1 MLNKLTNKPIAHSK
15 YLCRGGFVQALSKP
29 NGAIALTFFALILT
43 TGCAT
48 QKPKVVA
55 PAPVAEAPVAPPVTT
70 PVPRD
75 TTLPTGPAPAAPI
88 PAALPNAE
96 LVGENVTVSTKVQKV
111 IAPNIFT
118 VYDKESLRGQ
128 EVLVVSKDP
137 APAVGTNIELTGIVR
152 AFNVV
157 EIERDY
163 GLDLIPEIET
173 QYASKPYIAAKAIE
187 KVD

>member
-29 NGAIALTFFALILT
+29 NRAIALTFFALILT

-48 QKPKVVA
+48 QKPTVIA
-55 PAPVAEAPVAPPVTT
+55 PAGEAPVAT
-70 PVPRD
+70 PATPAA
-75 TTLPTGPAPAAPI
+75 TPQANLPTGSAPAAPT

-163 GLDLIPEIET
+163 SLDLTPEIET

>member
-1 MLNKLTNKPIAHSK
+1 MFNKFTNQPIVQSK
-15 YLCRGGFVQALSKP
+15 YICSGGFIQTLSKP
-29 NGAIALTFFALILT
+29 NGAIALTFFALLLT

-48 QKPKVVA
+48 QKPTVVA
-55 PAPVAEAPVAPPVTT
+55 PAGEAPVAT
-70 PVPRD
+70 PAATPRAN
-75 TTLPTGPAPAAPI
+75 LPTGSAPAAPT

-96 LVGENVTVSTKVQKV
+96 LIGENVTVSTKVQKV

-163 GLDLIPEIET
+163 SLDLTPEIET
-173 QYASKPYIAAKAIE
+173 QYASKPYVAAKAIE